1 VSEDQ
6 EKRARE
12 MAQELRNLRVED
24 VLVNTLVA
32 VSSIGYQRLGAT
44 PDTVE
49 DRDLAQVRLAIDT
62 MQALTTVLETFVPD
76 ELLRDFTAAVASL
89 QLAYVQAASE
99 DAAAAETETE
109 PEAEDTS
116 AAEPDD
122 A

>member
-6 EKRARE
+6 EQRARE

-49 DRDLAQVRLAIDT
+49 ERDLDQVRLAIDT
-62 MQALTTVLETFVPD
+62 MQSLTAVLETFVPA

-89 QLAYVQAASE
+89 QLAYAQ
-99 DAAAAETETE
+99 AAAEDQASEQ
-109 PEAEDTS
+109 A
-116 AAEPDD
+116 PDQP
-122 A
+122 

>member
-1 VSEDQ
+1 
-6 EKRARE
+6 

-62 MQALTTVLETFVPD
+62 MQSLTAVLETFVPD
-76 ELLRDFTAAVASL
+76 ELLKDFTAAVASL
-89 QLAYVQAASE
+89 QLAYVEASKGQTPDASE
-99 DAAAAETETE
+99 
-109 PEAEDTS
+109 EATADS
-116 AAEPDD
+116 GADD
-122 A
+122 E

>member
-6 EKRARE
+6 EQRARE

-49 DRDLAQVRLAIDT
+49 NRDLDQVRLAIDT
-62 MQALTTVLETFVPD
+62 MQSLTAVLETFVPA
-76 ELLRDFTAAVASL
+76 ELLKDFTAAVASL
-89 QLAYVQAASE
+89 QLAYVQAA
-99 DAAAAETETE
+99 
-109 PEAEDTS
+109 AEDQAS
-116 AAEPDD
+116 EQAPDQP
-122 A
+122 

>member
-1 VSEDQ
+1 MSEDQ
-6 EKRARE
+6 ERRARE

-49 DRDLAQVRLAIDT
+49 HRDLAQVRLAIET
-62 MQALTTVLETFVPD
+62 MQSLTAVLETFVPE

-89 QLAYVQAASE
+89 QLAYVQAAAE
-99 DAAAAETETE
+99 DAAAAE
-109 PEAEDTS
+109 PGDTS
-116 AAEPDD
+116 APASDD